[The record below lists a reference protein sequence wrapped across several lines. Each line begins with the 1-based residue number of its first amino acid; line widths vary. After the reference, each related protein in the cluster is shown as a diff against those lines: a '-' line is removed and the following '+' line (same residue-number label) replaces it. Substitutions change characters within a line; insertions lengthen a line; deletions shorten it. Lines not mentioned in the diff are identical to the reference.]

1 MESVKNLKKEL
12 KSRDK
17 SFNDIETINVKV
29 KHEEEIYSGY
39 NYDRNEVLNPALSDF
54 LVEKAESL
62 HKRSKLRIKIFSD
75 FSLEEHELFSAIKN
89 KFKGEFESYERKLKQ
104 TAIFSLVV
112 LILGILF
119 LGIFVLEEMFFHNVV
134 LSIILGNCLL
144 GVYLGGGGFLLFGA
158 NSVKRKA
165 ETNGAIIRRRNR
177 SCCVR
182 FGWYRRGKRNKL
194 GRFAPKKE
202 RK

>member
-39 NYDRNEVLNPALSDF
+39 NYDRNEVPNPALSDF

-134 LSIILGNCLL
+134 LSIILEIASW
-144 GVYLGGGGFLLFGA
+144 VFIWEAVDSFFLERIALKEKRRQMARLYDAEIEVVVLDLDGIGA
-158 NSVKRKA
+158 
-165 ETNGAIIRRRNR
+165 E
-177 SCCVR
+177 
-182 FGWYRRGKRNKL
+182 
-194 GRFAPKKE
+194 KE
-202 RK
+202 IN

>member
-12 KSRDK
+12 KSRDN

-134 LSIILGNCLL
+134 LSIILEIASW
-144 GVYLGGGGFLLFGA
+144 VFIWEAVDSFFLERIALKEKRRQMARLYDTEIEVVVLDLDGIGA
-158 NSVKRKA
+158 
-165 ETNGAIIRRRNR
+165 E
-177 SCCVR
+177 
-182 FGWYRRGKRNKL
+182 
-194 GRFAPKKE
+194 KE
-202 RK
+202 IN

>member
-134 LSIILGNCLL
+134 LSIILEIASW
-144 GVYLGGGGFLLFGA
+144 VFIWEAVDSFFLERIALKEKRRQMARLYDAEIEVVVLDLDGIGA
-158 NSVKRKA
+158 
-165 ETNGAIIRRRNR
+165 E
-177 SCCVR
+177 
-182 FGWYRRGKRNKL
+182 
-194 GRFAPKKE
+194 KE
-202 RK
+202 IN